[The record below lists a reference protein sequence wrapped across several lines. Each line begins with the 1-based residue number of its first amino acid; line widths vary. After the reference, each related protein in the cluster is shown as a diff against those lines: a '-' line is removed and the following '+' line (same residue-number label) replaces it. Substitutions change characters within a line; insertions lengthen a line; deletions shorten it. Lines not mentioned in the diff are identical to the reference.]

1 MPNRFIKESICTSE
15 NIDQLTE
22 FQEVFFYR
30 LIVNCDDFGR
40 CDARPKLLSSKLF
53 PLRDIATEKVAETLD
68 ALQDADLITVYEVK
82 GHPYLQMKTWGNH
95 QQPRANKSKYPGPD
109 EADMQTDDINRYQSL
124 SDDINGNQTET
135 DDIKCRRIRIRNTYP
150 NNDIRIRE
158 SRARA
163 REDAAADDQLI
174 ADEDARQIQ
183 QEHDRVLNAAEDAG
197 FKISNSVR
205 AALIRLYAENGLQK
219 VLDGIASCVKHGAPT
234 LAYLEACMKD
244 KPKAQKPPKVEAQD
258 FPQRDYNDVN
268 DEMMEGLAAEVE
280 AFLSAE
286 KAGAG

>member
-124 SDDINGNQTET
+124 SDDINGNQTES
-135 DDIKCRRIRIRNTYP
+135 DDSKCHRIRIRNTYP
-150 NNDIRIRE
+150 NNDIRNRE
-158 SRARA
+158 SRACA

-174 ADEDARQIQ
+174 ADGDARQIQ
-183 QEHDRVLNAAEDAG
+183 QDHDRILDAADDAG
-197 FKISNSVR
+197 FKVSNSVR
-205 AALIRLYAENGLQK
+205 ASLIRLYTENGLQK
-219 VLDGIASCVKHGAPT
+219 VLDGIASCVKHGAPN

-244 KPKAQKPPKVEAQD
+244 EPKKPPGPKVSAQD
-258 FPQRDYNDVN
+258 YEQRDYKKVQD
-268 DEMMEGLAAEVE
+268 DFMERQNKRILERLAAEV
-280 AFLSAE
+280 S
-286 KAGAG
+286 

>member
-53 PLRDIATEKVAETLD
+53 PLRDISTEKVMETLD

-82 GHPYLQMKTWGNH
+82 GHPYLQMKTWKNH

-109 EADMQTDDINRYQSL
+109 EADMQTDDINRNQMI
-124 SDDINGNQTET
+124 SDDINGNQTES
-135 DDIKCRRIRIRNTYP
+135 DDNECRRIRIRNTYS

-158 SRARA
+158 SRA

-183 QEHDRVLNAAEDAG
+183 NDHDRVLNAAEDAG

-205 AALIRLYAENGLQK
+205 AALIRLYAANGLQK

-244 KPKAQKPPKVEAQD
+244 KPKAPKPPKVAAQD
-258 FPQRDYNDVN
+258 FPQRDYSDAN
-268 DEMMEGLAAEVE
+268 DEMMDSLAAEME
-280 AFLSAE
+280 AFLSSE
-286 KAGAG
+286 KAGTG

>member
-53 PLRDIATEKVAETLD
+53 PLRDISTEKVIETLD
-68 ALQDADLITVYEVK
+68 ALQDADLIMVYKVK
-82 GHPYLQMKTWGNH
+82 DHPYLQMKTWGNH
-95 QQPRANKSKYPGPD
+95 QQPRANKSKYPGPN
-109 EADMQTDDINRYQSL
+109 EADMQTDDINRNQMI
-124 SDDINGNQTET
+124 SDDINGYQTES
-135 DDIKCRRIRIRNTYP
+135 DDNECHRIRIRNTYS

-158 SRARA
+158 SRA

-183 QEHDRVLNAAEDAG
+183 SDHDRVLNAAEDAG

-244 KPKAQKPPKVEAQD
+244 KPKAPKSPKVPAQD
-258 FPQRDYNDVN
+258 FPQRDYNAVN
-268 DEMMEGLAAEVE
+268 DEMIEGLAAEVE

>member
-53 PLRDIATEKVAETLD
+53 PLRDISTEKVMETLD
-68 ALQDADLITVYEVK
+68 ALQDADLIMVYKVK
-82 GHPYLQMKTWGNH
+82 DHPYLQMKTWRNH
-95 QQPRANKSKYPGPD
+95 QQPRANKSKYPGPN
-109 EADMQTDDINRYQSL
+109 EADMKTDDINRNQMI
-124 SDDINGNQTET
+124 SDDINGYQTES
-135 DDIKCRRIRIRNTYP
+135 DDNECHRIRIRNTYS

-158 SRARA
+158 SRA

-183 QEHDRVLNAAEDAG
+183 SDHDLVLNAAEDAG

-219 VLDGIASCVKHGAPT
+219 VLDGIASCVKHGAPN
-234 LAYLEACMKD
+234 LAYLEACMKE
-244 KPKAQKPPKVEAQD
+244 KPKAPKQPKVEAQD

>member
-1 MPNRFIKESICTSE
+1 MKYLKVWTSFLELMKTLEYDEIGRLFEMMLIYAESGEEPEVIDGNERFLWPVAKQQ
-15 NIDQLTE
+15 IDLTAE
-22 FQEVFFYR
+22 RNETLR
-30 LIVNCDDFGR
+30 ANGMKGG
-40 CDARPKLLSSKLF
+40 RPKAIENQTKPNKTKQNQIEPEKSCKEKERKEKEYKEKDLF
-53 PLRDIATEKVAETLD
+53 IDDDNARAIQKDHDRILD
-68 ALQDADLITVYEVK
+68 AAD
-82 GHPYLQMKTWGNH
+82 
-95 QQPRANKSKYPGPD
+95 
-109 EADMQTDDINRYQSL
+109 
-124 SDDINGNQTET
+124 
-135 DDIKCRRIRIRNTYP
+135 
-150 NNDIRIRE
+150 
-158 SRARA
+158 
-163 REDAAADDQLI
+163 
-174 ADEDARQIQ
+174 
-183 QEHDRVLNAAEDAG
+183 DAG

-219 VLDGIASCVKHGAPT
+219 VLDGIASCVKHGAPN

>member
-82 GHPYLQMKTWGNH
+82 GHPYLQMKTWGSH

-109 EADMQTDDINRYQSL
+109 EGQKISIDNNCNQLI
-124 SDDINGNQTET
+124 SDDINCNQTQT
-135 DDIKCRRIRIRNTYP
+135 DDNGFPRIRIRNRIS
-150 NNDIRIRE
+150 NNDNRSRE
-158 SRARA
+158 SGARA
-163 REDAAADDQLI
+163 REDDADDDAKRI
-174 ADEDARQIQ
+174 AE
-183 QEHDRVLNAAEDAG
+183 EHNRVLDAAEDAG
-197 FKISNSVR
+197 FRISNSVR
-205 AALIRLYAENGLQK
+205 AALIRLYAAHGLQK
-219 VLDGIASCVKHGAPT
+219 VLDGIASCVKHGAPN

-244 KPKAQKPPKVEAQD
+244 TPKKKPVTQAGSYE
-258 FPQRDYNDVN
+258 QRDYSGED
-268 DEMMEGLAAEVE
+268 DAAIERMMARFER
-280 AFLSAE
+280 
-286 KAGAG
+286 AGAG